1 MITEAEV
8 TAAAATTQKLGQQI
22 NDAMID
28 ATRQTM
34 KQGLEKA
41 KARMSECERHETKCK
56 ALGQCLS
63 ILLDEGVLDMIIS
76 KDSILGM
83 IEADFSH
90 RAMPARDEEAMLEVL
105 SHIQKM
111 FKDAG
116 YSLPLDKPQAVVD
129 QLRRALGTGD
139 SNFARDDALDAE
151 IQAFMAKNANALS
164 GTDSSM
170 CMLPD
175 MLGTLYH
182 AERCQEGE
190 Q

>member
-1 MITEAEV
+1 
-8 TAAAATTQKLGQQI
+8 
-22 NDAMID
+22 
-28 ATRQTM
+28 
-34 KQGLEKA
+34 
-41 KARMSECERHETKCK
+41 
-56 ALGQCLS
+56 
-63 ILLDEGVLDMIIS
+63 
-76 KDSILGM
+76 
-83 IEADFSH
+83 
-90 RAMPARDEEAMLEVL
+90 MLEVL

-164 GTDSSM
+164 GTDGSM